1 MTQPPNYNDYSSANN
16 PQGMN
21 SGNQPGYGQMP
32 VAPDAEAKLK
42 RSQIILLGTAVAYA
56 LGNLVY
62 LFTAPPTIEFMGE
75 TIETGGGNW
84 ASIGGTALS
93 LAVFGLVYGL
103 MAKRKKAGRVTGYV
117 FAALGIASA
126 LLNVFSTLGI
136 SVISAIFYLLWLV
149 GAIAWIVVVSNRS
162 VSSILR

>member
-1 MTQPPNYNDYSSANN
+1 MTQPPNYNDYSSAND

-42 RSQIILLGTAVAYA
+42 RSQMILLGTAVAYA
-56 LGNLVY
+56 LGGLIY
-62 LFTAPPTIEFMGE
+62 LFTAPATVEYMGE
-75 TIETGGGNW
+75 TIATGGGNW
-84 ASIGGTALS
+84 ASIGGIVLGLAL
-93 LAVFGLVYGL
+93 FGLVYGL

-117 FAALGIASA
+117 FAGLGIASA
-126 LLNVFSTLGI
+126 LLNIFSAFGV
-136 SVISAIFYLLWLV
+136 SAISAIFYLLWLA